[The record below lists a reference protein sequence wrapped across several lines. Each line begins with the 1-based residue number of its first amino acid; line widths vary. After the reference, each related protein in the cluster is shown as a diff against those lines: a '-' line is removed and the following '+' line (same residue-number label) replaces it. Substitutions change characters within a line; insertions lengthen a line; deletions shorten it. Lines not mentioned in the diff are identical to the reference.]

1 MATILREFTV
11 EAPAADV
18 WEAVADI
25 GAVDRLIDFLGEVT
39 VDGDIR
45 SCQLGDAGAL
55 RELIVSV
62 DHDLRR
68 VAYSIQASPFGFTHH
83 HASMQVT
90 PVDDGASRFTWIT
103 DVAPDAL
110 AGAVTEPV
118 DTAVESI
125 KRHFA

>member
-1 MATILREFTV
+1 MATLVREFTLT
-11 EAPAADV
+11 APAQQV
-18 WEAVADI
+18 WDAVADV
-25 GAVDRLIDFLGEVT
+25 GGVNRLIDFLGEVT

-68 VAYSIQASPFGFTHH
+68 LAYSIQASPFGFTHH

-90 PVDDGASRFTWIT
+90 PVDDATSRFTWIT
-103 DVAPDAL
+103 DVAPDTL

-118 DTAVESI
+118 DTAVDSI